1 MTFNEII
8 NAIENGEI
16 QDDWF
21 TCDSAVVRMTLAE
34 HDYKP
39 EILIHD
45 ENYFVVRE
53 VLDRHPDMV
62 TELLGKKDR
71 IKW

>member
-1 MTFNEII
+1 MHFNEII
-8 NAIENGEI
+8 QAIELGEI

-21 TCDSAVVRMTLAE
+21 TCDSSVVRMKLAE
-34 HDYKP
+34 YDYKP

-45 ENYFVVRE
+45 ENYYVVRE

-62 TELLGKKDR
+62 TELLGK
-71 IKW
+71 IN